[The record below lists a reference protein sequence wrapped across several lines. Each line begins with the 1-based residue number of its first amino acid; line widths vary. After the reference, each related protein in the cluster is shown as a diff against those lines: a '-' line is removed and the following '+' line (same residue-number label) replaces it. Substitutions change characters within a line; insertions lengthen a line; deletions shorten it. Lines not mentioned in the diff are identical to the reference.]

1 MLTGK
6 LLLGYL
12 ALPFILL
19 RYGGSCGGP
28 SAGVC
33 VLRVF
38 SMPLPDGRIGSG
50 VWTECVLWGHKAK
63 VPTINVQK
71 IWIYIS
77 IEFWFGSYGMPVM
90 SAMSAIESSDDCL
103 IKNTKLNA
111 RIVFSVAFLS
121 NDEGEG
127 LTAELLEGE
136 RHSGFS
142 YDIGIGLFPNEWR
155 KVFRNDTNILVL
167 CCYEANLLSCTEGLA
182 VHCTLTK

>member
-50 VWTECVLWGHKAK
+50 VWTECVLWGHKAR

-127 LTAELLEGE
+127 LTAELLESE
-136 RHSGFS
+136 RHSGIL